1 MILYNTIQNNFTT
14 LLRAG
19 TFNITGTQLQP
30 MSLYKWRRLLLLA
43 SQLGVSGYISTGL
56 HLMKHDIML
65 PKEIITETEE
75 EDYDFSQAKMFNY
88 FKQKRFV
95 NILNE
100 ERHAID
106 TSLETMELLRILV
119 SNANDITTSD
129 IDLNGIIAIGRY
141 LRAKGDKVD
150 FVKLSEWIHRLGIE
164 QVVSM
169 IGSLLID
176 LFDFEIQE
184 LEIIKRLYVNTLSHY
199 NNLLYSTLKGQDHH
213 FKTSSRINIAMMET
227 ASYHIGM
234 FTSKIRNIEE

>member
-19 TFNITGTQLQP
+19 TFNITGTQLRP

-56 HLMKHDIML
+56 HLLKHDPML
-65 PKEIITETEE
+65 PKEIITDID
-75 EDYDFSQAKMFNY
+75 EDQYDSSNALLFNY
-88 FKQKRFV
+88 FKQKRY
-95 NILNE
+95 ISIQDE
-100 ERHAID
+100 ERHSID
-106 TSLETMELLRILV
+106 TSIETMELLQILI
-119 SNANDITTSD
+119 SNAREITVSD
-129 IDLNGIIAIGRY
+129 INLNGIIAIGKY
-141 LRAKGDKVD
+141 LRTKGDRVD
-150 FVKLSEWIHRLGIE
+150 FVKLSEWIHKLGIE

-199 NNLLYSTLKGQDHH
+199 NELV
-213 FKTSSRINIAMMET
+213 SSALDGKKAKLRSSSKINIAMIET
-227 ASYHIGM
+227 ASYHIGL